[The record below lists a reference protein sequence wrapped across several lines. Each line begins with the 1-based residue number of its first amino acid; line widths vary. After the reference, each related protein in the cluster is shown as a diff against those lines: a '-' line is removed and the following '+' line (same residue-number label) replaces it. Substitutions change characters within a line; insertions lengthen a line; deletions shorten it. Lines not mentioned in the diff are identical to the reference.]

1 MRILNILSGVAVL
14 LTTLHFGHAI
24 HHFLG
29 IASQEGIQGPALWA
43 GVATAVVI
51 GIFSF
56 IGGCLLPRSNCV

>member
-14 LTTLHFGHAI
+14 LTTLHLGHAI

-29 IASQEGIQGPALWA
+29 IASQEGIRCPALWA
-43 GVATAVVI
+43 GVATAVVV

-56 IGGCLLPRSNCV
+56 IGGCLLLRRNC

>member
-14 LTTLHFGHAI
+14 LVTFHLGHAI

-29 IASQEGIQGPALWA
+29 IASREGIEGLALWA
-43 GVATAVVI
+43 STAAAVVV

-56 IGGCLLPRSNCV
+56 IGGCLLLRRGR